1 MQYIAIKQEEKN
13 GKPIFLVNAI
23 SLKNK
28 NKTVVQ
34 KIPHPLGSDVLSF
47 DNLEDAKTAITLAGF
62 SYILPSGEKGHAKP
76 KPVKINPNSID
87 YETLTYNAIAE
98 KVNSTNTNI
107 AAAATLAISEFPREE
122 TFDVLFNKIGEDNDT
137 VRKNAIAGIC
147 RYPSILQN
155 RIIEA
160 LNSSNWVVRNSA
172 ITCIQTLAENDYSA
186 IENFILPLTMVCD
199 DDNTIVQANALS
211 TIAKTYAK
219 YKQNKK
225 N

>member
-1 MQYIAIKQEEKN
+1 MRKIYFLFVCICIS
-13 GKPIFLVNAI
+13 IF
-23 SLKNK
+23 
-28 NKTVVQ
+28 
-34 KIPHPLGSDVLSF
+34 
-47 DNLEDAKTAITLAGF
+47 
-62 SYILPSGEKGHAKP
+62 
-76 KPVKINPNSID
+76 
-87 YETLTYNAIAE
+87 
-98 KVNSTNTNI
+98 
-107 AAAATLAISEFPREE
+107 
-122 TFDVLFNKIGEDNDT
+122 
-137 VRKNAIAGIC
+137 
-147 RYPSILQN
+147 LQN